1 MESLGAFFRSG
12 KLTAMYGG
20 WREPIISAEKD
31 QDTGLA
37 AAEVPIV
44 ELDTKEGEGE
54 LSGS

>member
-1 MESLGAFFRSG
+1 MESLGAFFKSG

-20 WREPIISAEKD
+20 WREPVVSAEKG

-37 AAEVPIV
+37 AAEVSVV

>member
-1 MESLGAFFRSG
+1 
-12 KLTAMYGG
+12 MYGG
-20 WREPIISAEKD
+20 WREPVVSAEKG

-37 AAEVPIV
+37 AAEVSVV